1 MKASIKSTL
10 LVAAL
15 ATSALTALAQP
26 GPGPGAGPGA
36 GPAGGPGLN
45 QPDAD
50 RRARMQERAK
60 QHMTQRAT
68 ALKARLKL
76 SAEQEGAWTSYVA
89 AMKPPAKPPL
99 PSRTEIAKLSTPER
113 LDRMRELRKQ
123 HEAEFDQRDAAT
135 RAFYGTLSAEQKKI
149 FDDNTGRPFR
159 DGRQWGLR

>member
-50 RRARMQERAK
+50 RRARMQERA
-60 QHMTQRAT
+60 A

-76 SAEQEGAWTSYVA
+76 SAEQEGAWTTYVA